1 MRWKKKHHITLK
13 WTTTLAIVAD
23 DVNGLSVP
31 TPLLNITTQPT
42 MYVSVSI
49 RAVLQ
54 NPVKTKRRKKWGEL
68 KHPAN
73 CDSHVRP
80 AVVTYD
86 VNGLEVLSCGDVHLS
101 SSPGLIAA
109 LGPVGLLGHQQLLV
123 LRVSRPDELLGTKQE
138 VGYAFQ
144 SLCDHLHL
152 NTPSLTLCPSSN
164 TLSLKI
170 PCK

>member
-1 MRWKKKHHITLK
+1 MGHLQYALFVHYVMNEINMRWKKTHHITLK

-31 TPLLNITTQPT
+31 TPLLNIKPQPT

-49 RAVLQ
+49 CAVLQ
-54 NPVKTKRRKKWGEL
+54 NPVKTRLRNKWGEL

-86 VNGLEVLSCGDVHLS
+86 VDGLEVFSSGDVHLS
-101 SSPGLIAA
+101 GCPGLIAA

-123 LRVSRPDELLGTKQE
+123 LRVSRPNELLGTKP
-138 VGYAFQ
+138 GSGLCLPK
-144 SLCDHLHL
+144 SL
-152 NTPSLTLCPSSN
+152 
-164 TLSLKI
+164 
-170 PCK
+170 

>member
-31 TPLLNITTQPT
+31 TPLLNIKPQPT

-49 RAVLQ
+49 CAVLQ
-54 NPVKTKRRKKWGEL
+54 NPVKTRLRNKWGEL

-86 VNGLEVLSCGDVHLS
+86 VDGLEVFSSGDVHLS
-101 SSPGLIAA
+101 GCPGLIAA

-123 LRVSRPDELLGTKQE
+123 LRVSRPNELLGTKQ
-138 VGYAFQ
+138 GSGLCLPK
-144 SLCDHLHL
+144 SL
-152 NTPSLTLCPSSN
+152 
-164 TLSLKI
+164 
-170 PCK
+170 